1 MFRWREDV
9 NSIECFLKDIFCLTR
24 FQVWKNIEPSSL
36 CHPQFHQI
44 VFNEITNKKSVCK
57 VIGHDIS
64 KLSNYL
70 INLYPEDLRD
80 SVLYSAFNSSLPRDS
95 SWINDRYSK
104 PEKIKDN
111 EELAKTEEE
120 EKNIQSTKL
129 KEEESLLK
137 EQQLLAEKKANE
149 EAEKMKALLA
159 EKMKLTLVKP
169 NKKEFDF
176 NSK

>member
-111 EELAKTEEE
+111 FDTIYSHFNNVLNVYFKD
-120 EKNIQSTKL
+120 L
-129 KEEESLLK
+129 K
-137 EQQLLAEKKANE
+137 
-149 EAEKMKALLA
+149 
-159 EKMKLTLVKP
+159 
-169 NKKEFDF
+169 
-176 NSK
+176 